1 MLGFNAVGANPRVC
15 LPWTSR
21 PSLVRRRP
29 RPWVFRRRRWTG
41 VPPCANPRVCLPWT
55 SRPWASV
62 PRPSATFGLAID
74 SLVRRCPRPWVRRA
88 SLVSPPT
95 LDWGSALLL
104 WFRRRRRTGAVSV
117 RLRRLGWFN
126 RNLGL
131 LGSPGLLPVEKAEVC
146 VLIYLDGEESS

>member
-1 MLGFNAVGANPRVC
+1 MMVRILGFAFPGPRDLLWFAVV
-15 LPWTSR
+15 
-21 PSLVRRRP
+21 LVP
-29 RPWVFRRRRWTG
+29 GCFAADVGLGFRRVRILG
-41 VPPCANPRVCLPWT
+41 SAFPGPRDLGLLF
-55 SRPWASV
+55 

-88 SLVSPPT
+88 SLVSPLT
-95 LDWGSALLL
+95 LDWGSAVLL
-104 WFRRRRRTGAVSV
+104 WFRRRRRTGAVSM

>member
-1 MLGFNAVGANPRVC
+1 MGLPSLDLATFSGSSSSSSLGVFAADVGLGF
-15 LPWTSR
+15 
-21 PSLVRRRP
+21 RR
-29 RPWVFRRRRWTG
+29 G
-41 VPPCANPRVCLPWT
+41 ANPRVCLPWT

-95 LDWGSALLL
+95 LDWGSAVFL